1 VGDDWRSWRENLKGI
16 KAGIPVC
23 ISLTWSRT
31 LVVEKGIRFGR
42 ANRSHVML
50 TVFNTL
56 GQSVATLPNGDQDA
70 GYHEVRFDGAN
81 LPSGVYFYRMQAG
94 SFTETRKLLLVR

>member
-1 VGDDWRSWRENLKGI
+1 MPFRAVLSQNYPNPFNPSTTVRYGL
-16 KAGIPVC
+16 P
-23 ISLTWSRT
+23 SR
-31 LVVEKGIRFGR
+31 
-42 ANRSHVML
+42 AHVAL

-56 GQSVATLPNGDQDA
+56 GQLVSTLVQGEQDP

-94 SFTETRKLLLVR
+94 SFVETRRLVLLR